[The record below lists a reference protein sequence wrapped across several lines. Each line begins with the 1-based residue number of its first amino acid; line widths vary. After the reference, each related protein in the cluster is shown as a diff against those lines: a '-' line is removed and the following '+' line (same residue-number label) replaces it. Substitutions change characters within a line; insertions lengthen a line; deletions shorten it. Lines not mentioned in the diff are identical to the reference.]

1 MEPIPETV
9 EAIEEYG
16 PFGPDGVD
24 LLAELRDRGRRVQG
38 LVPDCMGFSLASR
51 EHGVTFTLLAD
62 AQDVAVVDALQHLS
76 SGPCVAVEEQRL
88 EPTGLDLGE
97 LLDEE
102 SWRRFGLASAA
113 TGVQSTLTLPVVTDH
128 LVVVGSVDLYASSG
142 QAFTGHHRE
151 LATLFGAWAPGAVT
165 NADLSFTTLLEARRA
180 PQLLKDEVTVH
191 VAVGILVVREG
202 LEVQV
207 AERSLRDAS
216 ARAGVSVLDLA
227 KAVLEASRYRDGQ

>member
-16 PFGPDGVD
+16 PFGSDDVD
-24 LLAELRDRGRRVQG
+24 LVAELRQRGRLVQE
-38 LVPDCMGFSLASR
+38 LVPDCRGFSLASR

-62 AQDVAVVDALQHLS
+62 DLD
-76 SGPCVAVEEQRL
+76 VAVEEQHL
-88 EPTGLDLGE
+88 EPTGFDLGE

-102 SWRRFGLASAA
+102 SWQLFGQASAA
-113 TGVQSTLTLPVVTDH
+113 KGVQSTLTLPVVTGDR
-128 LVVVGSVDLYASSG
+128 VVGSVTLYGSSG

-151 LATLFGAWAPGAVT
+151 LAALFGAWAPGAVT

-191 VAVGILVVREG
+191 VAVGILVAREG